1 MMSDETMLVTIAK
14 TPQLVTLML
23 RYQKG
28 RREVVIDNLRPLR
41 FDAGDDEG
49 DIMGRLEDSLDG
61 LAELAPIHTVGC
73 FHLDCT
79 AVQ

>member
-1 MMSDETMLVTIAK
+1 MSDETMLVTITK

-28 RREVVIDNLRPLR
+28 RRKAIMDNLRPLR
-41 FDAGDDEG
+41 FDAGDNEE

-61 LAELAPIHTVGC
+61 LAELSPIHTVGC
-73 FHLDCT
+73 FHIEC
-79 AVQ
+79 AAAQ

>member
-1 MMSDETMLVTIAK
+1 MSDETMLVTIAK
-14 TPQLVTLML
+14 TPQLITLML

-28 RREVVIDNLRPLR
+28 RREAVVDNLRPLR

-49 DIMGRLEDSLDG
+49 DILGRLENSLDG
-61 LAELAPIHTVGC
+61 LAELVPIHTVGC

-79 AVQ
+79 AAQ